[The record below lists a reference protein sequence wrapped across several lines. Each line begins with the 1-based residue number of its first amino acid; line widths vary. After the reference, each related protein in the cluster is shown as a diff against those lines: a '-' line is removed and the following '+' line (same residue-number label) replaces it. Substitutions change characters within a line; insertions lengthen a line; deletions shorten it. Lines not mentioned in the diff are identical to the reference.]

1 MKRSRLLTQQ
11 KSKGV
16 FYMQRNFF
24 VSLAGL
30 LLASGIAACSSSD
43 GPNPAAM
50 PSSVQSK
57 SATKPAPEVRK
68 AQTQTSL
75 DSLRQGDS
83 AKTPADSALKEIFF
97 EFDRYDLSSDAR
109 ATLKAAADWLRNNPA
124 VRVEVEGHCD
134 ERGTNEYNLALGAK
148 RAQTA
153 KDYLV
158 TLGVAA
164 VRLSTMSYGEEIPV
178 CREHNDDCWQ
188 KNRRDRFVAL
198 NAKPGV

>member
-75 DSLRQGDS
+75 DSLRRGDS

-134 ERGTNEYNLALGAK
+134 ERGINEYNLALGAK

>member
-75 DSLRQGDS
+75 DSLRRGDS

-164 VRLSTMSYGEEIPV
+164 GRLSTMSYGEEIPV